1 MQYIS
6 SVERIGL
13 EKGMEKGKLEAEQNT
28 LRRQISRRFKTLPAW
43 ADERIEQAGQ
53 SELEQ
58 WLDNII
64 DAPTIEAVF
73 ESDNSTH

>member
-1 MQYIS
+1 L
-6 SVERIGL
+6 EKGL
-13 EKGMEKGKLEAEQNT
+13 EKGIEKGKLEAEQNT

-43 ADERIEQAGQ
+43 ADDRIAQASR

-73 ESDNSTH
+73 EPDNLTH